1 MTIPFKA
8 PLLGNNKSNLFR
20 SFLPYVTSLKYNISD
35 SNGESEGVIP
45 KKEGTSLIVGS
56 VDESETEQAEN
67 KTTSIK
73 GAMIFIMKLI

>member
-1 MTIPFKA
+1 
-8 PLLGNNKSNLFR
+8 
-20 SFLPYVTSLKYNISD
+20 
-35 SNGESEGVIP
+35 
-45 KKEGTSLIVGS
+45 VGS

>member
-1 MTIPFKA
+1 
-8 PLLGNNKSNLFR
+8 
-20 SFLPYVTSLKYNISD
+20 LPYVTSLKYSISD

-45 KKEGTSLIVGS
+45 KKEGTSLIVDS
-56 VDESETEQAEN
+56 DDKSETEQAEN

>member
-8 PLLGNNKSNLFR
+8 PLLGNKRSNLFR
-20 SFLPYVTSLKYNISD
+20 FLLPYVTSLKYSISD
-35 SNGESEGVIP
+35 SSGESEGVIP